1 MSGSESDQINQH
13 ASARHAGFPAEDP
26 GFEAVRA
33 ERVQLVDEFL
43 KVMDAAG
50 NPGLERKLGSTVRD
64 LTGQNADEYWSA
76 SLVSD
81 DGSEREVVVFTDG
94 RHGWS
99 DELAYSD
106 RPRSRDDE
114 IEPAELR
121 AALVGILEQH
131 GLSWPDHKD

>member
-1 MSGSESDQINQH
+1 MSGQESDQIDQH
-13 ASARHAGFPAEDP
+13 ASARHAGFSTEDP
-26 GFEAVRA
+26 EFESIRA
-33 ERVQLVDEFL
+33 ERAELVDQFL
-43 KVMDAAG
+43 TAMDQAG

-64 LTGQNADEYWSA
+64 LTGQTADEYWSA

-81 DGSEREVVVFTDG
+81 DGSEREVVVFSDG

-121 AALVGILEQH
+121 AALTGILEQH
-131 GLSWPDHKD
+131 GLSWP